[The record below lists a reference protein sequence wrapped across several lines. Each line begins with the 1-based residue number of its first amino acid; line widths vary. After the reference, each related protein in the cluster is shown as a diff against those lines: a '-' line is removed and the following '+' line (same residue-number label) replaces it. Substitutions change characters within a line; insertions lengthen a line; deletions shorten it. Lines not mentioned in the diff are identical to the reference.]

1 MSDIREKVV
10 EIIVNKLGLDEEQVT
25 PEAHIINDL
34 GADSIET
41 VELIMEFEDKFG
53 IEIPDDDGEKI
64 ATVGDAIQYLEEKL
78 A

>member
-10 EIIVNKLGLDEEQVT
+10 QIIVNKLGLDEEQVT

-53 IEIPDDDGEKI
+53 IEIPDDDGENI
-64 ATVGDAIQYLEEKL
+64 ATVGDAIKYLEEKV

>member
-1 MSDIREKVV
+1 MSDIKEKVV
-10 EIIVNKLGLDEEQVT
+10 QIIVNKLGLDEEQVT

-64 ATVGDAIQYLEEKL
+64 ATVGDAISYLEEKV

>member
-1 MSDIREKVV
+1 MSEIKEKVV
-10 EIIVNKLGLDEEQVT
+10 QIIVNKLGLDEEQVT

-64 ATVGDAIQYLEEKL
+64 ATVGDAITYLEEKV

>member
-1 MSDIREKVV
+1 MADIKENVIQ
-10 EIIVNKLGLDEEQVT
+10 IIVNKLGIDEDQVT
-25 PEAHIINDL
+25 PEAHFVNDL

-41 VELIMEFEDKFG
+41 VELIMEFEDKFE

-64 ATVGDAIQYLEEKL
+64 ATVGDAIAYLEEKV